1 MILKVVLIGNDTP
14 HRRYIIN
21 NLIRK
26 GHNINKCI
34 FEMRSVQSSF
44 DTKSK
49 WEIAGEQQLNTALS
63 KNGCNEL
70 PEGLSISYVETL
82 NDSNAVEQLQRL
94 NFDCCIISGARR
106 LSGAMLMLIEK
117 TGVNVHMGIATEYR
131 GLDTN
136 LWAIYHKDF
145 DNIGVTLHQVNEELD
160 TGDVYEVASIPKDRI
175 KHLHLL
181 RLYESDLAIE
191 LLHSYLSKF
200 NRNDVIATKQK
211 SKGRYY
217 SFMPAL
223 IKNKLSLKCVN
234 P

>member
-1 MILKVVLIGNDTP
+1 MKIVLIGNDTL

-26 GHNINKCI
+26 GHNLTNCI
-34 FEMRSVQSSF
+34 FETRSVQSSF
-44 DTKSK
+44 DTKST

-63 KNGCNEL
+63 QDGCSEL
-70 PEGLSISYVETL
+70 PESLSINYVETL
-82 NDSNAVEQLQRL
+82 NDRDAVEQLQRL
-94 NFDCCIISGARR
+94 NYDCCIISGARR
-106 LSGAMLMLIEK
+106 LSGDTLKLMEK

-145 DNIGVTLHQVNEELD
+145 ANIGVTLHQVNEELD
-160 TGDVYEVASIPKDRI
+160 TGDVYEVSSIPKYRLE
-175 KHLHLL
+175 HLHLM

-191 LLHSYLSKF
+191 LLHSYLTKF
-200 NRNDVIATKQK
+200 KLDDVVATEQR
-211 SKGRYY
+211 SVGRYY
-217 SFMPAL
+217 SFMPAV
-223 IKNKLSLKCVN
+223 IKNKLSLKVVN